1 MKHESPHRH
10 VWPDGSANLLLF
22 ADDSPTPPESPVL
35 MNTPPAQE
43 NSRSRNFPPSLAQIT
58 AEWQALLK
66 RLGRRRRI
74 LETILRVGHP
84 MRLVD
89 NTLVLG
95 FPPQRRFQQELL
107 DMPDYRG
114 VVEEELKRTFHVQLS
129 VVTALSPDT
138 RQLPSQT
145 SRGKTPA

>member
-1 MKHESPHRH
+1 MKRASPHER
-10 VWPDGSANLLLF
+10 VWADGATNLLLF
-22 ADDSPTPPESPVL
+22 TDDPTTLPDSHVPL
-35 MNTPPAQE
+35 RNLPAQAYPRPRD
-43 NSRSRNFPPSLAQIT
+43 SYPSLAQIT

-74 LETILRVGHP
+74 LETILFAGHP

-114 VVEEELKRTFHVQLS
+114 VVEEELQRTFQVQLT
-129 VVTALSPDT
+129 VVTALSPEPH
-138 RQLPSQT
+138 QLPPEG
-145 SRGKTPA
+145 SRRQNPA

>member
-1 MKHESPHRH
+1 MH
-10 VWPDGSANLLLF
+10 
-22 ADDSPTPPESPVL
+22 
-35 MNTPPAQE
+35 TPPAQE
-43 NSRSRNFPPSLAQIT
+43 NSRPRDFPPSLAQIT

-74 LETILRVGHP
+74 LETILGTGHP
-84 MRLVD
+84 VRLVD

-114 VVEEELKRTFHVQLS
+114 VVEEELQRTFQVQLS

-138 RQLPSQT
+138 HQPPPQR
-145 SRGKTPA
+145 SRGKNPA